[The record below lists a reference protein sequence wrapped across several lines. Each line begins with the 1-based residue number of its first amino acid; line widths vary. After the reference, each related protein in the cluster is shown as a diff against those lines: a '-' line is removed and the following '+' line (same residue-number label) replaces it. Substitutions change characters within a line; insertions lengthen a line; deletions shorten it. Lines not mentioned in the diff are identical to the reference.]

1 MNELIIKGK
10 KSKEVS
16 FILGNLSTGEK
27 NKGLN
32 TMADFLVNNKEEIIN
47 ANKIDL
53 QAAVEKGTSKSMLDR
68 LTLNEERIEGMA
80 NGLRQVA
87 VLPDPV
93 GEVLGMWN
101 RPNGLQIGQK
111 RVPLGVIGIIY
122 EARPNVTSDAAGLC
136 FKAGNTVI
144 LRGGS
149 EAINSNKAIVKVLR
163 AGLKA
168 INLPEDAIQL
178 VEDTSREVA
187 TEMMKLKEYI
197 DVLIPR
203 GGAGLIQ
210 AVVKNAT
217 VPVIETGTGNCHIYV
232 DEYADFEMAKNIV
245 LNAKTSRPSVIQAV
259 VKNATVPVIETG
271 TGNCHIYV
279 DEYADFEMAKNIVL
293 NAKTSRPSVC
303 NASVCNAAEKLLV
316 HEKIAKE
323 FMPIILNELKEK
335 KVEIRGDES
344 AIAYDSSIIKANDE
358 EWYNEYLDYIIGVK
372 IVRDID
378 EAINLINHFG
388 SGHSEA
394 IVTKDYANSQKFLQ
408 KVDAAAVYVNASTR
422 FTDGEEFGFGA
433 EIGIST
439 QKLHARG
446 PMGLKELTTI
456 KYIIYGNGQIR

>member
-1 MNELIIKGK
+1 MSELIVKGK

-27 NKGLN
+27 NKGLEK
-32 TMADFLVNNKEEIIN
+32 MADFLVNNKDEIIK

-53 QAAVEKGTSKSMLDR
+53 QIAIEKGTSKSMLDR
-68 LTLNEERIEGMA
+68 LTLNEDRIEGMA
-80 NGLRQVA
+80 NGLIQVA
-87 VLPDPV
+87 NLPDPV
-93 GEVLGMWN
+93 GEVLGMWT

-136 FKAGNTVI
+136 FKAGNAVI

-149 EAINSNKAIVKVLR
+149 EAINSNKAIVKILR
-163 AGLKA
+163 AGLKSV
-168 INLPEDAIQL
+168 NLPEDSIQL
-178 VEDTSREVA
+178 IEDTSREVA
-187 TEMMKLKEYI
+187 TEMMKLKDYI

-232 DEYADFEMAKNIV
+232 DEYADLKMAKDI
-245 LNAKTSRPSVIQAV
+245 I
-259 VKNATVPVIETG
+259 
-271 TGNCHIYV
+271 
-279 DEYADFEMAKNIVL
+279 L

-303 NASVCNAAEKLLV
+303 NAAEKLLV
-316 HEKIAKE
+316 HENIAKE
-323 FMPIILNELKEK
+323 FMPIILKALKEK
-335 KVEIRGDES
+335 DVEVRGDES
-344 AIAYDSSIIKANDE
+344 SILYDSSIIKAKDE

-372 IVRDID
+372 IVKSID
-378 EAINLINHFG
+378 EAINIINHFG

-394 IVTKDYANSQKFLQ
+394 IVTNDYANSQKFMQ